1 MTEQMNSLYSLLLL
15 VAAVISFWVT
25 MVAWRRRQI
34 AASALP
40 MALFG
45 FAMTWWCL
53 TYAFHWSNLNR
64 PSEYFWLDLTYVG
77 AVIVPGAFF
86 AFALCATHRC
96 HLLTRR
102 VVLLMCIE
110 PVLTLLFLWT
120 DERFGIF
127 FAGRRPE
134 GASAILIGGFGY
146 WFNILYSY
154 LLIFIGFVIV
164 IRTFLR
170 VPRKQRGQTG
180 LILIGAT
187 IPWLTNFLSIS
198 GLSPF
203 PNLDLTPMA
212 FVLTGVAFS
221 YSIFRYGFL
230 DIVPIARSALV
241 ENMPDGVLVLDR
253 QNRLA
258 DINPAAI
265 QFLEIESPVPIGQPV
280 EVVVGH
286 MRDLILRYIDV
297 VDGQDEIMIN
307 SPTPQFFDVR
317 INSLTD
323 PEGNFSGRLISF
335 RNITERKES
344 ELELRRASQRL
355 ELQLAEIEALQTQL
369 REQAI
374 RDPLTG
380 LYNRRYLQEALE
392 RELLRAKRD
401 EAPLSLVLMDIDR
414 FKNCNDTYGHKAGD
428 LVLQALAEMLVETT
442 RKEDIICR
450 YGGEEFLVVL
460 PGTLADIAHQRTE
473 QWRQKFQELCISLEE
488 LQIQTT
494 LSAGIA
500 CHPFD
505 GDTMEKLLKVA
516 DDALYRAKQSG
527 RNRVIW

>member
-1 MTEQMNSLYSLLLL
+1 M
-15 VAAVISFWVT
+15 
-25 MVAWRRRQI
+25 
-34 AASALP
+34 
-40 MALFG
+40 
-45 FAMTWWCL
+45 
-53 TYAFHWSNLNR
+53 
-64 PSEYFWLDLTYVG
+64 
-77 AVIVPGAFF
+77 
-86 AFALCATHRC
+86 
-96 HLLTRR
+96 
-102 VVLLMCIE
+102 
-110 PVLTLLFLWT
+110 
-120 DERFGIF
+120 
-127 FAGRRPE
+127 
-134 GASAILIGGFGY
+134 
-146 WFNILYSY
+146 
-154 LLIFIGFVIV
+154 
-164 IRTFLR
+164 
-170 VPRKQRGQTG
+170 
-180 LILIGAT
+180 
-187 IPWLTNFLSIS
+187 
-198 GLSPF
+198 
-203 PNLDLTPMA
+203 
-212 FVLTGVAFS
+212 
-221 YSIFRYGFL
+221 
-230 DIVPIARSALV
+230 
-241 ENMPDGVLVLDR
+241 
-253 QNRLA
+253 
-258 DINPAAI
+258 
-265 QFLEIESPVPIGQPV
+265 
-280 EVVVGH
+280 
-286 MRDLILRYIDV
+286 RYIDV

-450 YGGEEFLVVL
+450 YGGAEFLVVL